1 MKSKDKSKK
10 NTSDSKK
17 HAKVRVRSME
27 EAPEKKYTNLSSI
40 ERKKKHSRN
49 SKEKISKHQTD
60 LTSESKKTQSKKG
73 FISKTI
79 EIEKPKPIKPKEKEG
94 EKAMQKIKRL
104 HKPTHTVVK
113 ESMAKKVIKPE
124 RSNRYEKTE
133 NRKNPVIKKMYYD
146 NADDEGDYYYNHFL
160 QKKLHSNLEVG
171 GKNKDNNNH
180 LYDIFNDIDD
190 EDIEKEMER
199 IFSKGNE
206 SKKDLTKK
214 KGEKKNEKKVDKK
227 AENKRPN
234 TKLDK
239 YKKDLKYIKTDMYK
253 ENIKDK
259 KNEEQK
265 TKNKSKNN
273 EDIRWPTEL
282 NYRNNREED
291 DEEESEEE
299 KYYKYKPRK
308 IEKKEE
314 KKVPQNIKKNDKNIF
329 IQQQNINIYY
339 KNDKKEDK
347 YPKEDQ
353 YSKGDSYL
361 KEDIH
366 PKTEGNQKE
375 DSYLKE
381 DLNPKE
387 NSFLRDNE
395 YKKEEDVPKE
405 RGLLKTVDSKKNY
418 NDRKVKFNGKSSDY
432 EDNIIDYEEKN
443 NYLDNL
449 AKKYNIKED
458 DKNQEREINI
468 SLSNSLK
475 KNYYSNTEAK
485 EEKKEQSGKKE
496 RKAYLNFIQNIKKA
510 NQNKQNKSKNLF
522 EVDPKIKLIKAVK
535 KMNILNKA
543 LFNNYNKTHSGAL
556 GDSQKREEE
565 SINTKKRSNTTYES
579 YKEDII
585 DDYNGLILLKQN
597 QGVNVFQ
604 IKLVGTLEEINRLFK
619 NNNIEING
627 EKVELIYSKELEKL
641 RKKSEINDNEKTV
654 RFKNNDSFSDV
665 EPQAQSLRLSK
676 KKTIQSDSGQMM
688 LENIKIKAMK
698 ERIRRFKKEL
708 KKDGNEESMTIRNLR
723 FSSRIKPTNSV
734 EQRLKDMLKKLNS
747 QDMNSS
753 KNIKKKGTG
762 LSKFYLTK
770 LIKDTIDKKQLN
782 TINENSIRKEKMDE
796 KERKEKSYSRA
807 MDRFKKKYRKDNSAE
822 PRTNKSERINE
833 MAKRL
838 ENAMNKQSGDNRYES
853 KERLRENNF
862 EEIIE
867 SKPIHKKIKK
877 KKLQKFEL

>member
-1 MKSKDKSKK
+1 MKTKDKSKK

-17 HAKVRVRSME
+17 PTKVRVRSME
-27 EAPEKKYTNLSSI
+27 EVPDKKYANLSAI
-40 ERKKKHSRN
+40 EKKKKHSRN
-49 SKEKISKHQTD
+49 SQQNLSKNHTE
-60 LTSESKKTQSKKG
+60 LTSDSKKSQNKKG

-79 EIEKPKPIKPKEKEG
+79 EIEKPKPIKAKETEKEKTT
-94 EKAMQKIKRL
+94 QKIKRL

-113 ESMAKKVIKPE
+113 ESKAKKIPKPE
-124 RSNRYEKTE
+124 RTNRYEKTE
-133 NRKNPVIKKMYYD
+133 NRKNAVTKKMYYD

-160 QKKLHSNLEVG
+160 QKKLHGNLEVG
-171 GKNKDNNNH
+171 SKNKDNNSH

-190 EDIEKEMER
+190 EDIEKEMDR

-214 KGEKKNEKKVDKK
+214 KGEKKVDKK

-234 TKLDK
+234 TKVDNK
-239 YKKDLKYIKTDMYK
+239 NKKNLKNIKTDMYK
-253 ENIKDK
+253 ENMKDK

-265 TKNKSKNN
+265 TKNNSKNA
-273 EDIRWPTEL
+273 DIRWPTEL
-282 NYRNNREED
+282 NYRNDREED
-291 DEEESEEE
+291 DGEESEEE
-299 KYYKYKPRK
+299 ILYKYKPRK

-314 KKVPQNIKKNDKNIF
+314 KKVPQNVKKNDKNIY

-347 YPKEDQ
+347 YPKEDK

-361 KEDIH
+361 KEDVR

-387 NSFLRDNE
+387 NSFLKDNE
-395 YKKEEDVPKE
+395 YHEEEDVQKE

-418 NDRKVKFNGKSSDY
+418 NDRKVKFNGKNSDY
-432 EDNIIDYEEKN
+432 EDNLIDYDEKN

-449 AKKYNIKED
+449 AKKYNIKD
-458 DKNQEREINI
+458 DGNNQERELNI
-468 SLSNSLK
+468 SLSNSIK
-475 KNYYSNTEAK
+475 KNLYSNTESK

-496 RKAYLNFIQNIKKA
+496 RKAYLNFIQNLKKA
-510 NQNKQNKSKNLF
+510 NKNKENKSKNLF

-535 KMNILNKA
+535 KMNILNRA
-543 LFNNYNKTHSGAL
+543 LFNNYNKTHSGVL
-556 GDSQKREEE
+556 RDSKKKEEE
-565 SINTKKRSNTTYES
+565 NLKTKKRSNTTYES

-604 IKLVGTLEEINRLFK
+604 IKLEGTLEEINKLFK
-619 NNNIEING
+619 NNKIEING

-641 RKKSEINDNEKTV
+641 RKKSELYDNEKTV
-654 RFKNNDSFSDV
+654 RFNNNDSFSDI
-665 EPQAQSLRLSK
+665 EPKAESLRLSK

-698 ERIRRFKKEL
+698 ERIRRYKKEL

-723 FSSRIKPTNSV
+723 FSSRIKPTSSV
-734 EQRLKDMLKKLNS
+734 EQRLKDMLKKLDS
-747 QDMNSS
+747 QDIRSS
-753 KNIKKKGTG
+753 KNIKKKGTN
-762 LSKFYLTK
+762 LSKFYMTR

-782 TINENSIRKEKMDE
+782 TINENSVRKEKMDE